1 MEKKILLAVDDSIH
15 SMDAVRYAVNMSLPV
30 KDVTYTLCHVQPGIS
45 GFLLD
50 QARTDFKAQAELKKI
65 TRKNAEKAHGM
76 LQRYKEWI
84 VGMGIAEKRIDLVTA
99 PRALGL
105 TKDILLCAERGLYDA
120 IVAGRRGL
128 SRIQKTFMGSTS
140 ASLLSHSMVVPVWIV
155 DGKVES
161 TRIMVAVDG
170 SENSLRAVDHLSFMV
185 AGNPEIKVTLFH
197 VVPKFR
203 DYQTFNIKEEES
215 VLHQIIA
222 RHERQYIQD
231 FFVRARQRLNDAG
244 IKNSQIEVKVT
255 RPSLHL
261 GKRIMDEAR
270 KGNYGTVVI
279 GRRGVSKA
287 FFLGSA
293 SKYVIDRISGRA
305 IWLVS

>member
-1 MEKKILLAVDDSIH
+1 
-15 SMDAVRYAVNMSLPV
+15 
-30 KDVTYTLCHVQPGIS
+30 
-45 GFLLD
+45 
-50 QARTDFKAQAELKKI
+50 
-65 TRKNAEKAHGM
+65 
-76 LQRYKEWI
+76 
-84 VGMGIAEKRIDLVTA
+84 
-99 PRALGL
+99 
-105 TKDILLCAERGLYDA
+105 
-120 IVAGRRGL
+120 
-128 SRIQKTFMGSTS
+128 MGSTS